1 MSLYK
6 QHSLIT
12 MKKESDTVQGLEGYS
27 REDILDR
34 VQEHFEYL
42 LEGTDID
49 AQIVDMRVIGSR
61 ANGKASKGS
70 DLDVL
75 LEYKGSASEYGL
87 FNILNNVDD
96 KLYIDG
102 IPVDINPITEGKS
115 GTIAQFL
122 ARNHILDQMESFK
135 RVTGIALKFKA
146 GRPFFDGDIYLDG
159 TKAEYIP
166 DNLRV
171 HGGLFIWDSEISSL
185 PQGLTLDSLSL
196 DNTRVS
202 TLPRDLQVSNV
213 ILMNGKEY
221 RTSLQTITK
230 QGFIDLEKAGLP
242 LMSEKSEDDTL
253 SSETQLSSVKDVMEI
268 REAAVLETLGE
279 MKSYKFDN
287 PIHVYQDTG
296 IADDYITGINVERD
310 NNIVLEF
317 SRIGLDGS
325 SATNE
330 SRRGEYDL
338 SDLDKVLDALQDIK
352 QKEIVRV
359 DDDEER
365 VSVKMAGTLE
375 TIEFERLHGWTHTE
389 PALIWNNTEI
399 EVFFY
404 DSEKNSVEIID
415 GESGI
420 DAYEDR
426 RGFFL
431 LRSGEAD
438 EAFRQLHEHDMEWN
452 EEPKDEYSQSS
463 ANNEQQRNVETIVN
477 KERAAELFGNFG
489 SDIQDYK
496 NELKSKMHLYHL
508 KIDFTDGSL
517 PLKKEI
523 ICAEEESEAIFD
535 ARQTFDELCKED
547 KLVKSAIL
555 FDMEQQKS
563 IQKFERPNLPELLK
577 MNSVEIRLEYE
588 LDKRAFYQKVSELH
602 DSGYTLDWEEL
613 GIPVPLHNDSTE
625 TSSRSV
631 APPLSPIIQQYV
643 GFKKS
648 MPDVVPLFHVSG
660 GYETYQGDADRV
672 SKVLDIPVQESATH
686 LGPDEHPAKYV
697 SFPETGS
704 VAGQETPMSKILA
717 TGLPIAILE
726 DMNKVKGKDVP
737 QSEERSNNVNRDLGR
752 DEERDQSR
760 GFHR

>member
-1 MSLYK
+1 
-6 QHSLIT
+6 

-42 LEGTDID
+42 LEDTDID

-61 ANGKASKGS
+61 ANGTASKGS

-75 LEYKGSASEYGL
+75 LEYKGSAREDGL

-122 ARNHILDQMESFK
+122 ARNHMLDQMESFK
-135 RVTGIALKFKA
+135 RVTGIALQFKA

-253 SSETQLSSVKDVMEI
+253 SS
-268 REAAVLETLGE
+268 
-279 MKSYKFDN
+279 
-287 PIHVYQDTG
+287 
-296 IADDYITGINVERD
+296 
-310 NNIVLEF
+310 
-317 SRIGLDGS
+317 
-325 SATNE
+325 
-330 SRRGEYDL
+330 
-338 SDLDKVLDALQDIK
+338 
-352 QKEIVRV
+352 
-359 DDDEER
+359 
-365 VSVKMAGTLE
+365 
-375 TIEFERLHGWTHTE
+375 
-389 PALIWNNTEI
+389 
-399 EVFFY
+399 
-404 DSEKNSVEIID
+404 
-415 GESGI
+415 
-420 DAYEDR
+420 
-426 RGFFL
+426 
-431 LRSGEAD
+431 
-438 EAFRQLHEHDMEWN
+438 
-452 EEPKDEYSQSS
+452 
-463 ANNEQQRNVETIVN
+463 
-477 KERAAELFGNFG
+477 
-489 SDIQDYK
+489 
-496 NELKSKMHLYHL
+496 
-508 KIDFTDGSL
+508 
-517 PLKKEI
+517 
-523 ICAEEESEAIFD
+523 
-535 ARQTFDELCKED
+535 
-547 KLVKSAIL
+547 
-555 FDMEQQKS
+555 
-563 IQKFERPNLPELLK
+563 
-577 MNSVEIRLEYE
+577 
-588 LDKRAFYQKVSELH
+588 
-602 DSGYTLDWEEL
+602 
-613 GIPVPLHNDSTE
+613 
-625 TSSRSV
+625 RSV
-631 APPLSPIIQQYV
+631 VPPLSSIMRQYV
-643 GFKKS
+643 DFKKS
-648 MPDVVPLFHVSG
+648 MPDVVPLFHVCG
-660 GYETYQGDADRV
+660 GYETYQGDAERV

-686 LGPDEHPAKYV
+686 LGPDGHPAKYV
-697 SFPETGS
+697 SFPDSGS
-704 VAGQETPMSKILA
+704 VAWQETPMAKILS

-726 DMNKVKGKDVP
+726 DMNKGKGKDVP
-737 QSEERSNNVNRDLGR
+737 QSEERLNNVNRDLGR